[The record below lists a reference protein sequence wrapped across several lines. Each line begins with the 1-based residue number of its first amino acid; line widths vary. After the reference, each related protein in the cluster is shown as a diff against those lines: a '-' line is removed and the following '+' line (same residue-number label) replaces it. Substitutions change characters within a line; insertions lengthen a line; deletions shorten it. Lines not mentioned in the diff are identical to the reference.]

1 MAGFFLFYFFF
12 CLIFCCCWLYQCHK
26 EKTVNFITLDCTK
39 CDLCQLHE
47 GWVLLWGNTPYRT
60 QGKLHVRANGPKI
73 LVNCPIWSWKLIT
86 NSHPGPQNESLT
98 MRGAWFNALMIVGW
112 KKNSFNGIWYVQ
124 RFYMSV
130 IYTVY
135 YSYIIQPR
143 LKFNRKTITH
153 QNV

>member
-1 MAGFFLFYFFF
+1 MSKTAINIFNFQWLHFSTSITPNSYGANVFFKYIIILWQVFFYFIFF
-12 CLIFCCCWLYQCHK
+12 CLIFCCWLYQCHK

-47 GWVLLWGNTPYRT
+47 GCVLLWGNTPYRT

-112 KKNSFNGIWYVQ
+112 KK
-124 RFYMSV
+124 
-130 IYTVY
+130 
-135 YSYIIQPR
+135 
-143 LKFNRKTITH
+143 K
-153 QNV
+153 